1 MHFKFEQLCPHVFQ
15 NVVLNSSIWNKDVV
29 ITKDERIL
37 IHAISGSGK
46 TSFIH
51 YLLGLRNDYSGSI
64 LIDGKNINSIDME
77 AFTEIRRK
85 GISTVFQ
92 DLQLFDDLTV
102 KENIAILPEFA
113 FGYDLENAHKML
125 EDLDIIEKWEQ
136 KVSKLS
142 FGQKQRVA
150 IIRALMKPFDFL
162 ICDEP
167 FSHLDKL
174 NTMKCTVLIEKRL
187 KEEQAGLI
195 LLGLEEEC
203 SFTDIKTLQL

>member
-1 MHFKFEQLCPHVFQ
+1 
-15 NVVLNSSIWNKDVV
+15 
-29 ITKDERIL
+29 
-37 IHAISGSGK
+37 
-46 TSFIH
+46 
-51 YLLGLRNDYSGSI
+51 
-64 LIDGKNINSIDME
+64 ME

-136 KVSKLS
+136 KVGKLS

-174 NTMKCTVLIEKRL
+174 NTMKCTALIEKRL

-203 SFTDIKTLQL
+203 SFTEIKTLQL

>member
-15 NVVLNSSIWNKDVV
+15 NVVLNSSIWNKDVE
-29 ITKDERIL
+29 ISKEERIL

-64 LIDGKNINSIDME
+64 LIDGKDINSIDIDS
-77 AFTEIRRK
+77 FTEIRRK

-102 KENIAILPEFA
+102 KENISILPEFA
-113 FGYDLENAHKML
+113 KGYELEHAHEML
-125 EDLDIIEKWEQ
+125 GAVDVIEKWEQ
-136 KVSKLS
+136 KVGKLS

-150 IIRALMKPFDFL
+150 IIRALMKPFQFL

-167 FSHLDKL
+167 FSHLDKQ
-174 NTMKCTVLIEKRL
+174 NTIKCTTLIEKRL

-195 LLGLEEEC
+195 LLGLEKEC
-203 SFTDIKTLQL
+203 SFNGIKTLQL